1 MHGGIEFLCDSAA
14 GQFTFK
20 RKREGVTTLSL
31 IDVVGSSA
39 DSIVDPLYAPF
50 SRRIETP
57 PCADQGVFDHSLV
70 ELLWK
75 PTPSRRPRPRP
86 AQPTNDI
93 RRPLPP
99 WLTTDPTFKHLLARE
114 LDAWIPHRQQG
125 GAGLSEFVDLVH
137 TLGTDFLRGHL
148 VEAVTTQ
155 HRLDVTAK
163 VLYHFDARADLRV
176 DMSALD
182 RWSAVYPRLR
192 GNDHRHRRHQCTG
205 SLLHYSGFPGRS
217 ARSSEYPSS

>member
-1 MHGGIEFLCDSAA
+1 MAA
-14 GQFTFK
+14 LNFCAIVQQDQFTFK

-39 DSIVDPLYAPF
+39 DSIVEPLYAPF

-57 PCADQGVFDHSLV
+57 PCADQGVFNHSPV

-75 PTPSRRPRPRP
+75 PTPIRRPRPRT
-86 AQPTNDI
+86 AQPANDI

-114 LDAWIPHRQQG
+114 LDAWIPHRQKG

-163 VLYHFDARADLRV
+163 VLYHLDARADLRV